1 MIHMISISQGCIWI
15 ICAWNCIKAMSPV
28 YRRHRQLVEPYVSYA
43 VLFAPSYMWCLGVP
57 LEARSQQKIWCL
69 HMFLYSVPL
78 FSRVD
83 VVWLCAPE
91 EGRLFVGACC
101 VWFVVMIPHHEAF
114 VYIPPP
120 KNRGS
125 LWQHH
130 RRLTCDML
138 ERFRSERVTPS
149 PNLLSLPSLFAFF
162 HSSFTIT
169 FSLWGFPLV
178 FWALISLL

>member
-1 MIHMISISQGCIWI
+1 MRSSSSPRL
-15 ICAWNCIKAMSPV
+15 ICD
-28 YRRHRQLVEPYVSYA
+28 
-43 VLFAPSYMWCLGVP
+43 VLGSRSVF
-57 LEARSQQKIWCL
+57 EARSQQKIWCL
-69 HMFLYSVPL
+69 HMFLYCVPL

-101 VWFVVMIPHHEAF
+101 VWFVVMIPLHEAF

-125 LWQHH
+125 LWQHR

-149 PNLLSLPSLFAFF
+149 PNLLFLPSLFAFF

-178 FWALISLL
+178 FFDPLFLYCGLHFCSLPHSRLRLAHDCGSKNSTDTW